1 MDAMEGSGSGW
12 CVNCGNGSEWED
24 WGDQSL
30 FTDTEL
36 VIVTTL
42 CVPLLLL
49 GLLGNALTI
58 LVVWLRPQM
67 RSTTYL
73 YLSSMA
79 VSDVLILL
87 LMPLDLYKVMQLFF
101 IPDMLVLVCVSL
113 VSLGSFI

>member
-1 MDAMEGSGSGW
+1 MDVLEASGSGSGSGSGW
-12 CVNCGNGSEWED
+12 CGSCGNRSDWEEPE
-24 WGDQSL
+24 DQTL

-36 VIVTTL
+36 AVLTTL

-58 LVVWLRPQM
+58 LVVWRRPQM

-79 VSDVLILL
+79 ISDILILL
-87 LMPLDLYKVMQLFF
+87 LMPLDLYKV
-101 IPDMLVLVCVSL
+101 IE
-113 VSLGSFI
+113 G

>member
-1 MDAMEGSGSGW
+1 MDVLEGSGSGFES
-12 CVNCGNGSEWED
+12 GSGSGWNHSDWEE
-24 WGDQSL
+24 DQSL

-36 VIVTTL
+36 VVLTTL

-58 LVVWLRPQM
+58 LVVWRRPQM

-79 VSDVLILL
+79 VSDILILL
-87 LMPLDLYKVMQLFF
+87 LMPLDLYK
-101 IPDMLVLVCVSL
+101 
-113 VSLGSFI
+113 